1 MSAEELKAL
10 ERHYYEEMNKRN
22 LAALSEL
29 FASGF
34 LSHTGV
40 GGERRGLEEYKK
52 YVNEMITAFPDLH
65 FTVHDILTEGDKVVV
80 HWTVTGTHK
89 GEFRGIPPINK
100 KMTVW
105 GIDIDRV
112 AGGKFVEGWCRF
124 DTLGMMQ
131 QLGLIPAPK

>member
-10 ERHYYEEMNKRN
+10 ERRSYEEMNKKN
-22 LAALSEL
+22 LVALSEL
-29 FASGF
+29 YANDFVA
-34 LSHTGV
+34 HTGV

-52 YVNEMITAFPDLH
+52 YVNEMITAFPDFH
-65 FTVHDILTEGDKVVV
+65 FTVHDILAESDKVVV
-80 HWTVTGTHK
+80 RWTLTGTHK
-89 GEFRGIPPINK
+89 GEFSGIPPTNK
-100 KMTVW
+100 KVTVW

-131 QLGLIPAPK
+131 QLGLILGPK